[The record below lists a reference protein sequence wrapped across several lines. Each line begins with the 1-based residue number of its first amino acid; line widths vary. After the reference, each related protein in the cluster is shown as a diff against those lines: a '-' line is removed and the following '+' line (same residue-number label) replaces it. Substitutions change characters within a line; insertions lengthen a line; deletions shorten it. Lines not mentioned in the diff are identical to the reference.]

1 MTMVD
6 NVKRINDLILKE
18 NFEDGPEAGYY
29 IHDMTKPDDPEA
41 PMDNMIG
48 PMAELDE
55 VIDYQW
61 RQPPEK
67 TKWAGLFYYD
77 DGWYFVFPV
86 MEDGVMVDIDLVR
99 SSRSGLNVSKD
110 KMRRAT
116 SEVHKLLGP
125 NRMFD
130 AGVVFQKLHD
140 ALSYE

>member
-1 MTMVD
+1 
-6 NVKRINDLILKE
+6 
-18 NFEDGPEAGYY
+18 
-29 IHDMTKPDDPEA
+29 
-41 PMDNMIG
+41 
-48 PMAELDE
+48 
-55 VIDYQW
+55 
-61 RQPPEK
+61 
-67 TKWAGLFYYD
+67 
-77 DGWYFVFPV
+77 

-99 SSRSGLNVSKD
+99 SSLSGLNVSKD

>member
-1 MTMVD
+1 MVD

-99 SSRSGLNVSKD
+99 SSRSGLNVS
-110 KMRRAT
+110 RTRC
-116 SEVHKLLGP
+116 
-125 NRMFD
+125 
-130 AGVVFQKLHD
+130 AGQLQKYTNCLDQIVCLTQVWFFKNYMMH
-140 ALSYE
+140 